1 MASLVFSRVLRW
13 FLIVSYVGFWFS
25 LHPTRSYACSCA
37 GPGSPSE
44 ELENASAVFKGEAV
58 SVREFPGIFGIR
70 GSMDPTTVKFRVK
83 AVWKGADSQTRY
95 VTTARSE
102 ASCGFSF
109 VEGTDYVVYSHN
121 GLDVSLCS
129 RTRPLSE
136 APSDLATFG
145 QGITPA
151 VGTIAQMSFVV
162 AFLAGLRGGLSLA
175 LLILASYFEEF
186 TLALL
191 ILVLMIIGVP
201 WIVLRDRRKRRSR
214 AL

>member
-1 MASLVFSRVLRW
+1 MTSLVFPSVLRW
-13 FLIVSYVGFWFS
+13 VLIVSFVGIWFS
-25 LHPTRSYACSCA
+25 LYPTRSYACSCVA
-37 GPGSPSE
+37 PGSPSE
-44 ELENASAVFKGEAV
+44 ELANASAVFMGEAV

-70 GSMDPTTVKFRVK
+70 GSMDPTTVKFKVK

-109 VEGTDYVVYSHN
+109 VEGTEYVVYSHN

-129 RTRPLSE
+129 RTRPLSK
-136 APSDLATFG
+136 ASSDLATFG
-145 QGITPA
+145 QGIIPA
-151 VGTIAQMSFVV
+151 VGTIAPMSFVI

-175 LLILASYFEEF
+175 LLIL
-186 TLALL
+186 
-191 ILVLMIIGVP
+191 VLMIIGVT
-201 WIVLRDRRKRRSR
+201 WIVLRDRRKRRSK